1 MAASPSSSTW
11 HTVNP
16 QTRPLTLSILE
27 LTPLALTLSLTL
39 SPFSTSPVAH
49 HTPSQ
54 HVAHTHNHAH
64 GPKSRKKP
72 RHKPHSDDEDDHE
85 DTHHLSPFPGSY
97 PHALVDPST
106 NFKDLLSHGVVVSVN
121 GQPWNRIVAHVS
133 DPEEEHEEDE
143 PDHEETEWE
152 DEASTDVA
160 GDNEAGELTKRRP
173 RKARFGT
180 SAGNAVKEDKSVARR
195 KRRPSEVKDRQ
206 KVDRDRAVVV
216 VYGLSP
222 GKEYEIELQVVGL
235 SGPESSDPFGEI
247 FYSPLKKS
255 PPYPPSPRHRSLLLP
270 PPKGL
275 RGR

>member
-1 MAASPSSSTW
+1 MAASPSTSTW
-11 HTVNP
+11 HSVNP

-39 SPFSTSPVAH
+39 SPFSSSH
-49 HTPSQ
+49 HTPTQ

-72 RHKPHSDDEDDHE
+72 RHKPHSDDEDDH
-85 DTHHLSPFPGSY
+85 DDSQHLSPFPGSY
-97 PHALVDPST
+97 PQSLVDPST

-143 PDHEETEWE
+143 PEHEDTEWE
-152 DEASTDVA
+152 DEPAVTDM
-160 GDNEAGELTKRRP
+160 GETEETGELVKRRP
-173 RKARFGT
+173 RKARFGS
-180 SAGNAVKEDKSVARR
+180 SAGHAVKDTTIARR

-235 SGPESSDPFGEI
+235 SGPDSSDPFGA
-247 FYSPLKKS
+247 
-255 PPYPPSPRHRSLLLP
+255 
-270 PPKGL
+270 
-275 RGR
+275 